1 MKIRRGKEVTSISIR
16 LEQLLLERKMK
27 KVEKSLYKYLCKECY
42 CDWYPDMIFWAEI
55 SRINIGQILGT
66 SKTDGYISFIVKF
79 GRKCNTRLDF
89 SYELSMYVLDGS
101 IKFILGQILG
111 EFYVFRDSWSE
122 FKLDGIEYISYPV
135 WKKINGEWKKIDGNK
150 QKLLVSSMYI

>member
-1 MKIRRGKEVTSISIR
+1 MKIRRGKEVTSKSMR
-16 LEQLLLERKMK
+16 LERLLLERKMK
-27 KVEKSLYKYLCKECY
+27 KVEKSLYKYLCKKYY
-42 CDWYPDMIFWAEI
+42 CDWYPNAIFWAEI

-66 SKTDGYISFIVKF
+66 SKTNGCISFVVKF

-89 SYELSMYVLDGS
+89 SYEFSMYVLDGN

-111 EFYVFRDSWSE
+111 TFYVFNSNYSR
-122 FKLDGIEYISYPV
+122 FKLDGIECISRLSRAPE

-150 QKLLVSSMYI
+150 